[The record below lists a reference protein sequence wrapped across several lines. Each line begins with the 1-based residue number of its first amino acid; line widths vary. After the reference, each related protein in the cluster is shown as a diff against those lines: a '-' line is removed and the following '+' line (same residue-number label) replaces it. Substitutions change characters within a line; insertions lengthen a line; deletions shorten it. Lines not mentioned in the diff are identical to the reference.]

1 MSDSAFVTRLGEQI
15 GHEFS
20 ASQQYIAIAVYFDG
34 QTLPMTQRRTSY
46 QQSLER
52 AKSRH
57 DARAV
62 PSRLRRSAVFRSP
75 GIAAPQTEFADAATA
90 VGLALSPGTTRHG
103 SVQRAHASGT
113 RRENA
118 FQGEQFLQWF
128 LKEQLEETSSMS
140 DLLAI
145 VERAGES
152 NLLLVEEFLSRN
164 PVGDGGGGDPSAPQ
178 AAGGAI

>member
-1 MSDSAFVTRLGEQI
+1 MSSSPFVDRLREQI

-34 QTLPMTQRRTSY
+34 QTLPKLAAHFY
-46 QQSLER
+46 QQSLEER
-52 AKSRH
+52 NHAMMLVQFLLDSEL
-57 DARAV
+57 DVAI
-62 PSRLRRSAVFRSP
+62 P
-75 GIAAPQTEFADAATA
+75 GIAEPRADFLDAAAA
-90 VGLALSPGTTRHG
+90 VRLALEQEQRVTDQFNELTRLA
-103 SVQRAHASGT
+103 RD
-113 RRENA
+113 ENA

-152 NLLLVEEFLSRN
+152 NLLLVEEFLARN
-164 PVGDGGGGDPSAPQ
+164 PVGDAGEDASAPA
-178 AAGGAI
+178 AAGGAL

>member
-34 QTLPMTQRRTSY
+34 QTLPRLAAHFF
-46 QQSLER
+46 QQSLEER
-52 AKSRH
+52 NHAMMLVQFLLDSEE
-57 DARAV
+57 DVAT
-62 PSRLRRSAVFRSP
+62 P
-75 GIAAPQTEFADAATA
+75 GIAAPQTEFADAATT
-90 VGLALSPGTTRHG
+90 VGLALSQEQRVTDQFNELTRLA
-103 SVQRAHASGT
+103 RD
-113 RRENA
+113 ENA

-152 NLLLVEEFLSRN
+152 SLLLVEEFLSRS
-164 PVGDGGGGDPSAPQ
+164 PVGDGGADPSAPQ
-178 AAGGAI
+178 AAGGAL